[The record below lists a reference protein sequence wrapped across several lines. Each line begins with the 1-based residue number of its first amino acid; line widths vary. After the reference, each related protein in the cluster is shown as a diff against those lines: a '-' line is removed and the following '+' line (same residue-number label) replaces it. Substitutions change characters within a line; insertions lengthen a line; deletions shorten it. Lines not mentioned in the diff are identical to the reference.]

1 MIRFNWENIEA
12 PSLDF
17 DKIREWIARVAES
30 HNFSVGRLSYLFCD
44 DEMILEANNKYLG
57 HDYYTD
63 IITFDYTHG
72 DKIAGDMY
80 ISVDTVRS
88 NAAGMNVDADRELLR
103 VIIHGVLHLVGINDK
118 APGEREIMEM
128 HEDAALRIWDQMI

>member
-17 DKIREWIARVAES
+17 DKIREWITRVAES
-30 HNFSVGRLSYLFCD
+30 HNFSVGCLSYLFCD
-44 DEMILEANNKYLG
+44 DEIILEANNKYLG

-72 DKIAGDMY
+72 NKIAGDMY

-88 NAAGMNVDADRELLR
+88 NAAAMNVDVDRELLR
-103 VIIHGVLHLVGINDK
+103 VIIHGVLHLIGINDK